1 MESNMRESYIG
12 IEFIAAESG
21 GIAPER
27 GCKGSVVYRPTV
39 NRRLID
45 GRLADWPTGLTKI
58 NRQTDSKS
66 PDLLGVD
73 LIDLVLM

>member
-1 MESNMRESYIG
+1 MRESFIG

-27 GCKGSVVYRPTV
+27 GCKGSVVNRPTV

-45 GRLADWPTGLTKI
+45 GRLAD
-58 NRQTDSKS
+58 
-66 PDLLGVD
+66 
-73 LIDLVLM
+73 